1 MIFSYFFPENKI
13 WHFMQI
19 VSNWDNL
26 RDMPNRFLKNK
37 IRKNITNLPFIEE
50 SGKG

>member
-26 RDMPNRFLKNK
+26 RDMPNPVFWKKQNK
-37 IRKNITNLPFIEE
+37 KKYHQFAIYRREW
-50 SGKG
+50 